1 MPSGPLPQ
9 PPTSVIAKVPWTAGS
24 DHPVLAERAVHVWRA
39 NLSAV
44 ADDVCGLLCEEEQE
58 RAESLVSEHGRQ
70 LWMRSR
76 GVLRALLGR
85 DLEQDPRTLR
95 FATGAHGKPALL
107 DDARG
112 RPAPES
118 AAAHE
123 GQMTQKP
130 SRMSF
135 NLSHSGELALYGF
148 TTAGS
153 VGVDLER
160 AHRPVY
166 AVAIAA
172 RIFGAAEAERL
183 RELDPGDREREFL
196 RAWARHEAK
205 LKCLGVGIGGASELD
220 AERGPWVA
228 ELEVGPDAAG
238 AVAME
243 PAPRELRCWDWCL

>member
-9 PPTSVIAKVPWTAGS
+9 PPPSAIAEVSWTAGS
-24 DHPVLAERAVHVWRA
+24 PHPVLAERAVHVWRA
-39 NLSAV
+39 DLAAV
-44 ADDVCGLLCEEEQE
+44 SDDVCGLLCEEEQE
-58 RAESLVSEHGRQ
+58 RAESLLSEHGRQ

-76 GVLRALLGR
+76 GVLRALLGGY
-85 DLEQDPRTLR
+85 LAQDPRTLR
-95 FATGAHGKPALL
+95 FATGTHGKPALL
-107 DDARG
+107 DDSAG
-112 RPAPES
+112 RAASES
-118 AAAHE
+118 QTAQE
-123 GQMTQKP
+123 GQMTQAP
-130 SRMSF
+130 RRMSF
-135 NLSHSGELALYGF
+135 NLSHSGNMALYGF

-160 AHRPVY
+160 AHRPVDE
-166 AVAIAA
+166 VAIAG

-205 LKCLGVGIGGASELD
+205 LKCLGVGIGGAAELD
-220 AERGPWVA
+220 AGGGLWVA

-243 PAPRELRCWDWCL
+243 PAPRELLCWEWSP